1 MFGCKSSHSK
11 SSRDRSCPIKELVL
25 RRSSFEM
32 SSELTSPKLLS
43 VSVVWFLS
51 IGMVWSVLAVAP
63 DVSKPSK
70 SVVACANSMELDFL
84 VKCLDMSAQ
93 NLLVVILCD

>member
-1 MFGCKSSHSK
+1 
-11 SSRDRSCPIKELVL
+11 
-25 RRSSFEM
+25 M

-43 VSVVWFLS
+43 VSVILFLS
-51 IGMVWSVLAVAP
+51 IDMVWSVLAVAP

>member
-1 MFGCKSSHSK
+1 
-11 SSRDRSCPIKELVL
+11 
-25 RRSSFEM
+25 M

-43 VSVVWFLS
+43 VSVLLFQS
-51 IGMVWSVLAVAP
+51 IDMVWSVLAVAP

>member
-1 MFGCKSSHSK
+1 
-11 SSRDRSCPIKELVL
+11 
-25 RRSSFEM
+25 M

-43 VSVVWFLS
+43 VSVILFLS
-51 IGMVWSVLAVAP
+51 IDMVWSVLAVAP

-93 NLLVVILCD
+93 NLLVVILSD

>member
-1 MFGCKSSHSK
+1 
-11 SSRDRSCPIKELVL
+11 
-25 RRSSFEM
+25 M

>member
-1 MFGCKSSHSK
+1 
-11 SSRDRSCPIKELVL
+11 
-25 RRSSFEM
+25 M
-32 SSELTSPKLLS
+32 SSELTSPRLLS
-43 VSVVWFLS
+43 VSVILFLS
-51 IGMVWSVLAVAP
+51 IDMVWSVLAVAP

>member
-1 MFGCKSSHSK
+1 
-11 SSRDRSCPIKELVL
+11 
-25 RRSSFEM
+25 M

-43 VSVVWFLS
+43 VSVISFLS
-51 IGMVWSVLAVAP
+51 IDMVWSVLAVAP

-70 SVVACANSMELDFL
+70 SEVACANSMELDFL

>member
-1 MFGCKSSHSK
+1 M
-11 SSRDRSCPIKELVL
+11 
-25 RRSSFEM
+25 M

-43 VSVVWFLS
+43 VSVLLFQS
-51 IGMVWSVLAVAP
+51 IDMVWSVLAVAP

>member
-1 MFGCKSSHSK
+1 M
-11 SSRDRSCPIKELVL
+11 
-25 RRSSFEM
+25 M

-70 SVVACANSMELDFL
+70 SVVACANSTELDFL
-84 VKCLDMSAQ
+84 VKCLDISAQ
-93 NLLVVILCD
+93 YLLVVIFCD